1 MKKSSLKGM
10 MSRVIIYSITVL
22 LSSLFCWREADAQV
36 RAKTVCLT
44 VTDGF
49 SAPLYGVYVV
59 DTRNR
64 LLVTTTDE
72 EGQCKVLL
80 KGFSA
85 KDTLEFSCLG
95 FYAKRMA
102 VDSLHDGQVIVL
114 QERSILLEEVAAEG
128 IHPWDLLKGISK
140 EIKKKKEKVKGYRYF
155 GNGQYEKITE
165 CNERI
170 VEYRREYGCFATTGN
185 TKKRGTFDRGGEY
198 GFVPKYAARSYP
210 LTVDGTDTLVPLYQT
225 EEKLFF
231 ESGKRRVFEF
241 IRVVELYGPL
251 FGGMKDYDFKQIE
264 TESGDYTFQ
273 FKTKKSRYPNKTF
286 LSCQGTLTIDRRTR
300 KLKVIDFDYVEY
312 ALCNQPRWA
321 RKIMK
326 EIFFSSQA
334 ELKFKYWAEG
344 EYCVESCTMETTWKS
359 SKTGKGR
366 YGTLP
371 SRIEPLKNKLI
382 EKEAFACN
390 SYYEVPAE
398 GRNSAFIFAM
408 GIGSYNPQGE
418 YNAHIFSRL
427 PELLDSK
434 QAFQDLNQYM
444 DIEKQFKRL
453 SNRAYYPVDYLL
465 ASPWRWSSILTR
477 GEGVVANFNKI
488 REMMLL
494 CFFTGW
500 RNPLGDE
507 EEVK

>member
-80 KGFSA
+80 KGFLA

-102 VDSLHDGQVIVL
+102 VDSLHDGQVIAL

-128 IHPWDLLKGISK
+128 IRPWDLLKGISK

-251 FGGMKDYDFKQIE
+251 FGG
-264 TESGDYTFQ
+264 
-273 FKTKKSRYPNKTF
+273 N
-286 LSCQGTLTIDRRTR
+286 
-300 KLKVIDFDYVEY
+300 
-312 ALCNQPRWA
+312 
-321 RKIMK
+321 
-326 EIFFSSQA
+326 
-334 ELKFKYWAEG
+334 EG
-344 EYCVESCTMETTWKS
+344 
-359 SKTGKGR
+359 
-366 YGTLP
+366 L
-371 SRIEPLKNKLI
+371 
-382 EKEAFACN
+382 
-390 SYYEVPAE
+390 
-398 GRNSAFIFAM
+398 
-408 GIGSYNPQGE
+408 
-418 YNAHIFSRL
+418 
-427 PELLDSK
+427 
-434 QAFQDLNQYM
+434 
-444 DIEKQFKRL
+444 
-453 SNRAYYPVDYLL
+453 
-465 ASPWRWSSILTR
+465 
-477 GEGVVANFNKI
+477 
-488 REMMLL
+488 
-494 CFFTGW
+494 
-500 RNPLGDE
+500 
-507 EEVK
+507 